1 MKIVIVIII
10 IIFFVGLNLY
20 IRISTL
26 KYYKE
31 LIAKRIQFSF
41 NDLFNNIKWSN
52 ITENKY
58 PQDKE
63 LLNRFRKHILITGS
77 VFVLSIMIVIMM
89 LFILRNNI

>member
-1 MKIVIVIII
+1 
-10 IIFFVGLNLY
+10 
-20 IRISTL
+20 
-26 KYYKE
+26 
-31 LIAKRIQFSF
+31 
-41 NDLFNNIKWSN
+41 LFNNIKWSN